1 MTTAESRTHR
11 PRADKERNRIHILEV
26 AEDFF
31 SQQGVSGSLDAIAK
45 RAGVGPGTLYRHF
58 PTREAL
64 IAALLQ
70 ARYDELF
77 ARFDVIRR
85 EVSDTGVA
93 LEQWLQALS
102 EYVTAFDGLP
112 DPLRIA
118 LSEESSPLAFTCQAV
133 ITATDD
139 VLAAAQRA
147 GTARPGVR
155 GRDLFLGVL
164 ATSWV
169 RDAALADEV
178 SKPRLSELMRT
189 GWATD
194 TGEPAS
200 PSPAP

>member
-1 MTTAESRTHR
+1 MTTAEGRTRR
-11 PRADKERNRIHILEV
+11 PRADKERNRTHILEV

-31 SQQGVSGSLDAIAK
+31 SAQGVSGSLDTIAK

-77 ARFDVIRR
+77 ARFEVIRR
-85 EVSDTGVA
+85 EARDTREA
-93 LEQWLQALS
+93 LERWLQALS

-112 DPLRIA
+112 DPLRMAI
-118 LSEESSPLAFTCQAV
+118 SEESSPLAFTCDAV
-133 ITATDD
+133 IAATDD

-147 GTARPGVR
+147 GTARSGIR

-169 RDAALADEV
+169 RGAALADEA
-178 SKPRLSELMRT
+178 STPKLSELLRT
-189 GWATD
+189 GWATSTD
-194 TGEPAS
+194 GR
-200 PSPAP
+200 